1 VVAGVQPAERHKR
14 QRTVRFPLGYVAVA
28 WIYGKLVKNIVP
40 ISLGQAQKNIIPAHS
55 RDGKLEKSLTAKRE
69 IQHQKAISRNERAPK
84 LAAHPPQKN
93 IIPTILK

>member
-1 VVAGVQPAERHKR
+1 VQPAERHKR

-40 ISLGQAQKNIIPAHS
+40 ISLKQAQKNIIPAHS
-55 RDGKLEKSLTAKRE
+55 WDDKLEKPLTAKRE
-69 IQHQKAISRNERAPK
+69 IRHQKAEQKTERA
-84 LAAHPPQKN
+84 LQIDAHPSHKN